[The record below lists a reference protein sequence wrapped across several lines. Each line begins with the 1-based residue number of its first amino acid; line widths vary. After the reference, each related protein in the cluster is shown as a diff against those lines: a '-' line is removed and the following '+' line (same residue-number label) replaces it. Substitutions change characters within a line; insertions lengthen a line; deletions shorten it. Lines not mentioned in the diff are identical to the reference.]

1 MPSARAQ
8 VFAVLDQTV
17 HSIRNIDQ
25 PALRA
30 MMPVL
35 MKAQAEVQHALRLWL
50 ARDGLSVVTEAGLAE
65 LIKQE

>member
-1 MPSARAQ
+1 MPSVRSQ
-8 VFAVLDQTV
+8 VYAVLDQTV

-35 MKAQAEVQHALRLWL
+35 LKAQAEVQH
-50 ARDGLSVVTEAGLAE
+50 
-65 LIKQE
+65 